1 MKEFNYVIKDELGIH
16 ARPAGLLVKT
26 AQGFNSS
33 IALFVKDKEIDAKK
47 LIRIMGAGIK
57 KDADV
62 LVKIEGEDEEEAFA
76 AIKDFFESNL

>member
-1 MKEFNYVIKDELGIH
+1 M
-16 ARPAGLLVKT
+16 
-26 AQGFNSS
+26 Q
-33 IALFVKDKEIDAKK
+33 KK